1 MHQHRTSPEGRP
13 PHIELINCHD
23 CEKPISF
30 SAAACPQC
38 GSIEPRGPYR
48 HSRREIRRHR
58 IEERN
63 DRTLIVFMVVLG
75 AIGAFY
81 ALCAYLV
88 VLDGPVMS
96 TLFERLERELVA
108 ARSNDDAVI
117 RAKRLLESYG
127 ALRIHSE
134 PQDN

>member
-1 MHQHRTSPEGRP
+1 MR
-13 PHIELINCHD
+13 ELIRCHD
-23 CEKPISF
+23 CEQSVSF

-48 HSRREIRRHR
+48 HNRRELRRHR

-81 ALCAYLV
+81 GAETGSTWIREAL
-88 VLDGPVMS
+88 G
-96 TLFERLERELVA
+96 TLWYGFVGVA
-108 ARSNDDAVI
+108 I
-117 RAKRLLESYG
+117 G
-127 ALRIHSE
+127 ATLAFGINITR
-134 PQDN
+134 NWR